1 MTIPIIPNPEVPYTS
16 KWALKKKVGSWLSIY
31 LKYLNILLKLDHVPE
46 TTIYSVY
53 SMTSFPNLW
62 SILFKAPGGS

>member
-1 MTIPIIPNPEVPYTS
+1 MTIPIIPKYSTHRSGIQKTKQLVLVFP
-16 KWALKKKVGSWLSIY
+16 SIW
-31 LKYLNILLKLDHVPE
+31 NIDILLKLDHVPE

-62 SILFKAPGGS
+62 SILFKAPGGP